1 MYPIPQK
8 RLTILCGHY
17 GSGKTNIAVNLAVA
31 LRATQDTVT
40 VADLDIVNPYFRSKD
55 SAELLEA
62 AGIRLICSA
71 YANSNVDIPAL
82 PQEMYALTDDRSMHA
97 VLDIGGDDRGALVL
111 GRLAPAILREGDYD
125 MFLVINR
132 HRPLTRDVASTL
144 EVLREIEAAGGIPFT
159 GIINNSNIGP
169 LTTAADVL
177 ASRAYAEEVAA
188 AAGIPLVMTTV
199 RKDLYD
205 EVAAELPRVF
215 PLDLQQNK
223 FL

>member
-55 SAELLEA
+55 SAELLET

>member
-1 MYPIPQK
+1 
-8 RLTILCGHY
+8 
-17 GSGKTNIAVNLAVA
+17 
-31 LRATQDTVT
+31 
-40 VADLDIVNPYFRSKD
+40 
-55 SAELLEA
+55 
-62 AGIRLICSA
+62 
-71 YANSNVDIPAL
+71 
-82 PQEMYALTDDRSMHA
+82 MYALTDDRSMHA

>member
-1 MYPIPQK
+1 MKLIVCENYDEMSLEGAKI
-8 RLTILCGHY
+8 I
-17 GSGKTNIAVNLAVA
+17 
-31 LRATQDTVT
+31 
-40 VADLDIVNPYFRSKD
+40 ADLLKNKPDCILGLATGSTPVGMYKELAKMNKAGEISFKDVTSYNLDEYYPLAPDHDQSYRYFMNQN
-55 SAELLEA
+55 LF
-62 AGIRLICSA
+62 
-71 YANSNVDIPAL
+71 NNVDIDIAKTHVPDGLAEDPAA
-82 PQEMYALTDDRSMHA
+82 M
-97 VLDIGGDDRGALVL
+97 GA
-111 GRLAPAILREGDYD
+111 AYD
-125 MFLVINR
+125 
-132 HRPLTRDVASTL
+132 A
-144 EVLREIEAAGGIPFT
+144 EIEAAGGIPFT

-205 EVAAELPRVF
+205 EVAAELPRVV

>member
-1 MYPIPQK
+1 MHDFK

-17 GSGKTNIAVNLAVA
+17 GSGKTNVAVNVA
-31 LRATQDTVT
+31 TELKKTHDAVT
-40 VADLDIVNPYFRSKD
+40 VADLDIVNPYFRTKD
-55 SAELLEA
+55 STAYFEES
-62 AGIRLICSA
+62 GIRLICSA
-71 YANSNVDIPAL
+71 YANSNVDVPAL